1 LQIRRRTEGARSL
14 DDVLRLL
21 WQRFGEPGEPHPDQ
35 LQPVFEEAT
44 GLSLA
49 EVFDRQIR
57 GTADPELADEL
68 RHVGLELRAGID
80 PGQLADGASAVWL
93 GATMS
98 GGKLTGVLDD
108 SPAQAAGLSPGDEI
122 IALDGFRVTG
132 EGDLRSLAGAL
143 KPGDRIELAVF
154 RRARLRRVPVQLAAA
169 PPTRYEIAGHSEPGA
184 AAARYQAW
192 LGESHP
198 GPHVLATVT
207 TTARW
212 V

>member
-1 LQIRRRTEGARSL
+1 
-14 DDVLRLL
+14 
-21 WQRFGEPGEPHPDQ
+21 
-35 LQPVFEEAT
+35 
-44 GLSLA
+44 
-49 EVFDRQIR
+49 
-57 GTADPELADEL
+57 
-68 RHVGLELRAGID
+68 
-80 PGQLADGASAVWL
+80 VWL

-122 IALDGFRVTG
+122 IALDGFRVTS

-154 RRARLRRVPVQLAAA
+154 RRARLLRVPVRLAAA
-169 PPTRYEIAGHSEPGA
+169 PPTRYEIVGHSEPGA
-184 AAARYQAW
+184 AAARYHAW
-192 LGESHP
+192 LGELHP
-198 GPHVLATVT
+198 GPQVLATVT